1 MADEVLGRMAIE
13 LDLKDSSFTKGLTGA
28 KQATRNAMTE
38 MKANMAVIG
47 QTGSK
52 YEQLAM
58 KGKGLTKALEAQ
70 KREMQLLDKEY
81 KNSLTSNGE
90 QTRAS
95 AKYAQQANNARAKV
109 EALNR
114 QIVENAKATARAKV
128 ETTGW
133 TGRLNTISKG
143 AISAGKTMSKFGDT
157 FTKRVSIPIGAG
169 FIYSA
174 KQAIDF
180 NSQIAALGPLLTNG
194 GKLTSQYRKQLDQLA
209 GSSKRWSKQYGVST
223 NDINSGMGEL
233 IRKGYTAKQTLG
245 AMPAILDATKA
256 SGDSFNDVMHVSTS
270 VLEQFGLKTKST
282 AGTLKNTT
290 RVTDTLTTIANR
302 TSAGFKD
309 MGDAMIYIGPSAHAA
324 GISLEETAAMV
335 GILSNKGI
343 EGSQAGTALRGALT
357 RLIKPSKQN
366 VAGFKELGINVED
379 FKKGT
384 LTLPDMLDKIK
395 NNTKGW
401 TKEQRASAVALA
413 FGTEAQS
420 GMNALISAGG
430 DELRKYTKYAKDS
443 AGSTKSIADSMNNT
457 QAAKIKR
464 FQQTLH
470 VLSIDIGEKLL
481 PAFEPVLS
489 EADKWINKFDNM
501 SDHTQSLIVK
511 ADLLAVALGP
521 TASILGRIITTTG
534 KFGAG
539 IVKVKGY
546 FAAVRAGK
554 DAMDMLGMGTQNAS
568 TGLSTLGGSFS
579 RLGPSMS
586 GMGNNTKNLVGS
598 TTMLGSSFKLLN
610 PYVLGAT
617 AAIAAGVTVWELWGK
632 KAYQSS
638 QESGRWGSSVGKTAD
653 TALTKFK
660 GTSTGIVDALT
671 DMETAGHT
679 STKSLSKS
687 FDSEFGQIEKSA
699 KEHLDN
705 VNESIKGL
713 DPSVQNAV
721 GKSAQKTKKTLD
733 ATIADAKSHYKIA
746 ETILKGHNGK
756 VSDLNDDQRIML
768 RNQQDAMAE
777 DEIKVLGIT
786 GKKKK
791 TIMAALNNDISGM
804 TRAQRTNAMRELQD
818 YSRKSQ
824 SSYAKQSKALK
835 KALDDGKIT
844 QSEYSAGMKQL
855 GNNVQAATSKAA
867 AAYIQLAKKNG
878 QSTATIKNDMLQMGM
893 SYDNGMKYI
902 KKHSKVVENS
912 NSVIVDSTGKMTKKV
927 RSAAD
932 SWNKLVFDPKT
943 GKVKTNAQEEVN
955 KAVKSGKKWDQIKLL
970 VKEGKLSTNAKEMV
984 ATAAIAEGKWDSMTW
999 KEQKA
1004 LIKTEGSQ
1012 DLVKMMENSGEWND
1026 LTIEQKTAIVNAKGK
1041 TELADMLIKTGVWN
1055 DLSVEEKDLVLND
1068 NGTKTLYDMLNKLGQ
1083 WNSLTVAEKTAVV
1096 SGDGRGIGDLLVK
1109 LNLWNTYTLKEQ
1121 IAMVATKGG
1130 GDMANEL
1137 NKIGQ
1142 WNNLTP
1148 KEQVAIMTAKGK
1160 PEMVDALVTAGVWNS
1175 LTLKQKQ
1182 AQVKTEGTVSLIDQL
1197 NKMGQWNNLPSEAKD
1212 AIVNAKG
1219 SAELGEVLTKYDL
1232 WAGLPAEVVKQII
1245 AEDKASGN
1253 TQAAT
1258 DAVNNWNK
1266 ANPGKKDLEAQ
1277 NNASPKL
1284 GQATGDVNMFRM
1296 APIGKPKNAQ
1306 ANNNA
1311 SKPMGL
1317 ATGAVNTFRNTSPG
1331 GLKTAKGKDSASG
1344 SMNSAKGSTDRF
1356 RNTST
1361 GSTKLARGSDL
1372 ASRPMGSAK
1381 GSTDRWRGT
1390 SAGGTKNARAHDAA
1404 SGPAG
1409 RAVSA
1414 VNSFRRLKD
1423 HTVNLIT
1430 NTIHNIFTKHS
1441 KKANGTNFH
1450 MGGPALVNDQPGP
1463 VFREMV
1469 RLRTGETF
1477 IPQGRNVELDLPV
1490 GAQVLRADLTAKKFR
1505 GLPQYANGIGDNTR
1519 LLNQAVDVT
1528 NQLKA
1533 DGGTQIINAGDN
1545 TAVVDALKEQTGLY
1559 RDQISILSNLLDVA
1573 TNADSNGSTRE
1584 TIRNISQQ
1592 LNSFNNN
1599 HSRGRLT

>member
-13 LDLKDSSFTKGLTGA
+13 LDLKDSNFTKGLTGA

-38 MKANMAVIG
+38 MKANLAVVG

-52 YEQLAM
+52 YDYLAQ
-58 KGKGLTKALEAQ
+58 KGRGLTKALEAQ

-114 QIVENAKATARAKV
+114 QIVENAKAMARAKV

-133 TGRLNTISKG
+133 TGKLNTVSKYTVQ
-143 AISAGKTMSKFGDT
+143 AGQKMSKFGDT
-157 FTKRVSIPIGAG
+157 FTKRVSAPIGAG

-194 GKLTSQYRKQLDQLA
+194 GKLTAQYRKQLDQLA

-309 MGDAMIYIGPSAHAA
+309 MGDAMVYIGPSAHAA

-366 VAGFKELGINVED
+366 AEGFKKLGINVED

-384 LTLPDMLDKIK
+384 LTMPDLLDKIK

-401 TKEQRASAVALA
+401 TKEQRAAAVAMA

-430 DELRKYTKYAKDS
+430 GELRKYTKYAENS
-443 AGSTKSIADSMNNT
+443 AGSTKKIAESMNNT

-464 FQQTLH
+464 FQQALH

-481 PAFEPVLS
+481 PAFEPVLTK
-489 EADKWINKFDNM
+489 ADQWINKFDNM

-511 ADLLAVALGP
+511 AGLLAVALGP
-521 TASILGRIITTTG
+521 TASILGRVLTTAG

-554 DAMDMLGMGTQNAS
+554 DAMDALGIGSKTAS
-568 TGLSTLGGSFS
+568 TGMAQVERSA
-579 RLGPSMS
+579 
-586 GMGNNTKNLVGS
+586 VGS
-598 TTMLGSSFKLLN
+598 AGKVGALGTSFRLLN

-617 AAIAAGVTVWELWGK
+617 VAIGAGITVWELWGK

-638 QESGRWGSSVGKTAD
+638 QETGRWGTSVGKTAD
-653 TALTKFK
+653 TALTRFK
-660 GTSTGIVDALT
+660 GTSTGIVDALN
-671 DMETAGHT
+671 DMTTAGQT
-679 STKSLSKS
+679 STKSLAGS
-687 FDSEFGQIEKSA
+687 FDKEFGQIEKSA
-699 KEHLDN
+699 QEHMDN
-705 VNESIKGL
+705 VNKSIKGL
-713 DPSVQNAV
+713 DPSVQQAV
-721 GKSAQKTKKTLD
+721 GKSAQQTKKTLD
-733 ATIADAKSHYKIA
+733 ATIADAKSHYQTA
-746 ETILKGHNGK
+746 ETILKSHNGK
-756 VSDLNDDQRIML
+756 VSELSADQRIML

-804 TRAQRTNAMRELQD
+804 TRAQRTTAMRDLQD
-818 YSRKSQ
+818 YTRKSET
-824 SSYAKQSKALK
+824 SYAKQSKALK
-835 KALDDGKIT
+835 KALDDGKIN
-844 QSEYSAGMKQL
+844 QSEYSAGMKKL
-855 GNNVQAATSKAA
+855 GDNVKSATTKAA
-867 AAYIQLAKKNG
+867 ASYIQLAKKNG
-878 QSTATIKNDMLQMGM
+878 ESTATIKNDMLEMGM
-893 SYDNGMKYI
+893 SYKNGMAYI
-902 KKHSKVVENS
+902 KQHGKAVQDSS
-912 NSVIVDSTGKMTKKV
+912 SLMIDSTGKMSKATKK
-927 RSAAD
+927 AAD
-932 SWNKLVFDPKT
+932 TWNNLVFDPKT

-955 KAVKSGKKWDQIKLL
+955 KAVKSGKQWDQIKLL
-970 VKEGKLSTNAKEMV
+970 AKKGKLTTNAKEMV
-984 ATAAIAEGKWDSMTW
+984 ATAAISQGKWDGMTW

-1004 LIKTEGSQ
+1004 LIRSEGGK
-1012 DLVKMMENSGEWND
+1012 DLVKLMENSGEWND
-1026 LTIEQKTAIVNAKGK
+1026 LSIKEKTALVNAKGQK
-1041 TELADMLIKTGVWN
+1041 EIADLLMKTGIWN
-1055 DLSVEEKDLVLND
+1055 DLTVEEKDAVLETS
-1068 NGTKTLYDMLNKLGQ
+1068 GTQELYDMLDKAGLWNKLT
-1083 WNSLTVAEKTAVV
+1083 LAEKTAVI
-1096 SGDGRGIGDLLVK
+1096 SGDDKGIANMLDRMH
-1109 LNLWNTYTLKEQ
+1109 LWNNYTLKEQ

-1130 GDMANEL
+1130 GEIANAL
-1137 NKIGQ
+1137 NKLGV
-1142 WNNLTP
+1142 WNSLTP
-1148 KEQVAIMTAKGK
+1148 KEQIAIMTAKGK
-1160 PEMVDALVTAGVWNS
+1160 SEMVDALVTAGVWNN
-1175 LTLKQKQ
+1175 LTLSQKQ
-1182 AQVKTEGTVSLIDQL
+1182 AQVKTEGTVGLIDQL
-1197 NKMGQWNNLPSEAKD
+1197 NKMGQWNNLTPEAKN

-1219 SAELGEVLTKYDL
+1219 SAELTNILTKYDL
-1232 WAGLPAEVVKQII
+1232 WKNLPPELVKQLV
-1245 AEDKASGN
+1245 AEDKASGH
-1253 TQAAT
+1253 AKDAT
-1258 DAVNNWNK
+1258 DAINSYNK
-1266 ANPGKKDLEAQ
+1266 ANPGKKQLNVDD
-1277 NNASPKL
+1277 NASPKL
-1284 GQATGDVNMFRM
+1284 GIATTATNVFRKTS
-1296 APIGKPKNAQ
+1296 PGGTKNAKGKDSTSGSM
-1306 ANNNA
+1306 N
-1311 SKPMGL
+1311 L
-1317 ATGAVNTFRNTSPG
+1317 AKSSVDRFRKTSPG
-1331 GLKTAKGKDSASG
+1331 GLKNARGKDQASG
-1344 SMNSAKGSTDRF
+1344 QMNKAKGSTDRF
-1356 RNTST
+1356 RNTSPG
-1361 GSTKLARGSDL
+1361 GSKVGRGTDL

-1381 GSTDRWRGT
+1381 GSVDRWRGT
-1390 SAGGTKNARAHDAA
+1390 SAGGTKTARARNAA
-1404 SGPAG
+1404 STAASAAI
-1409 RAVSA
+1409 RAIKAWNAVSPKTHVLTSI
-1414 VNSFRRLKD
+1414 VN
-1423 HTVNLIT
+1423 TV
-1430 NTIHNIFTKHS
+1430 HNFITKH
-1441 KKANGTNFH
+1441 KKNATGTNFH
-1450 MGGPALVNDQPGP
+1450 PGGLMEVNDQPGH

-1469 RLRTGETF
+1469 RYPNGDSF
-1477 IPQGRNVELDLPV
+1477 IPKGRNVFLNAPA
-1490 GAQVLRADLTAKKFR
+1490 GTQVLRADLTAKKFR

-1528 NQLKA
+1528 NELKS
-1533 DGGTQIINAGDN
+1533 GGRSQIINYQTAGEN
-1545 TAVVDALKEQTGLY
+1545 PELLQKVDIMIKLFRQALNLDKQQITTMQGIPGYDPIQAYKKQAL
-1559 RDQISILSNLLDVA
+1559 DQS
-1573 TNADSNGSTRE
+1573 
-1584 TIRNISQQ
+1584 IRNAQQ
-1592 LNSFNNN
+1592 
-1599 HSRGRLT
+1599 GGA